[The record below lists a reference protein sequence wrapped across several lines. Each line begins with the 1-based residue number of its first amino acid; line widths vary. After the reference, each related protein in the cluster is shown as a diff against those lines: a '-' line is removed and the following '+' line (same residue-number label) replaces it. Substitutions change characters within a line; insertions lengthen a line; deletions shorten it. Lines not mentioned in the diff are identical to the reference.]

1 MRAHGLELR
10 RDEASRAL
18 GLLYGHLRER
28 GFGAPAGA
36 EGQLIRPLLSMAGA
50 ESLGRKRD
58 GVFWA
63 ATAAVQL
70 AHEAS
75 LLHDDVIDESAVRRG
90 APTLAA
96 RGVAHALVEG
106 DHLLTTSYRLAATT
120 DSAPFVSAFAH
131 AVERTVAG
139 EKQQGRTCGLTLD
152 ERTYRGII
160 AGKSGELLG
169 CALAAAAYVDG
180 AAAASSLYVLGRRT
194 GELYQMLDDLL
205 DYCPDVDTGKPALGD
220 YGQRR
225 WTWPLLELTVDGFTE
240 APDLIA
246 ERFAR
251 EDERGT
257 SPLRRCLARFE
268 REVDGVRAAI
278 AVHMPQDEI
287 LTQLVQDWLARAIAA
302 VHQVEAAQARRR
314 GRAELMRRV
323 PSGPSL
329 HSFFAA
335 NSRTFSFAAR
345 AFPRAFRDSV
355 AGVYAFCRVTDDI
368 ADGPEAPADGMT
380 RAELLDLW
388 RDLAHDAHAGSESG
402 LPLLDRVMREA
413 ALAGVPFTYVDDLV
427 EGMRMDLHGRRY
439 ASLEDLHVYSHRV
452 AGVVGQWLTR
462 LAGVH
467 DPTVLERAADLGH
480 AMQLTNIVRDVGEDL
495 RAGRIYLPADVMDD
509 ADVDAADLQA
519 FAEGAPVTRGYRDV
533 LETLMARAD
542 EHYAAALE
550 ATRSLPPWFR
560 RAVVVAAHVYRGI
573 HDQVRAN
580 GHDNFSRRAHT
591 TVTGKVYLAVK
602 ALGGARL
609 EPSVQSRPL
618 AVPVADAV
626 RDQAAPRTL
635 RARTPTVALLL
646 IIAATLPT
654 AVRAQTAPDR
664 AAVRS
669 VSCDTAHM
677 DAHSRVVDNTP
688 CTEPE
693 QQIDHIRSLFFRAVT
708 DESAIR
714 AGHAMVAEARAALPE
729 GDDVAAVLLAYEG
742 AFTALEA
749 KHGSWAL
756 ARFLTV
762 RSALSLLDAA
772 VEAAPDD
779 LEIRYLRAVNG
790 VHLPSLFGRGDVAQR
805 DLEVLTRD
813 APAARDAYDAGV
825 YSALAELVLEHG
837 SPTAADRALLHAA
850 ILQDTTP
857 QAGES
862 ARHE

>member
-1 MRAHGLELR
+1 
-10 RDEASRAL
+10 
-18 GLLYGHLRER
+18 
-28 GFGAPAGA
+28 
-36 EGQLIRPLLSMAGA
+36 
-50 ESLGRKRD
+50 
-58 GVFWA
+58 
-63 ATAAVQL
+63 
-70 AHEAS
+70 
-75 LLHDDVIDESAVRRG
+75 
-90 APTLAA
+90 
-96 RGVAHALVEG
+96 
-106 DHLLTTSYRLAATT
+106 
-120 DSAPFVSAFAH
+120 
-131 AVERTVAG
+131 
-139 EKQQGRTCGLTLD
+139 
-152 ERTYRGII
+152 
-160 AGKSGELLG
+160 
-169 CALAAAAYVDG
+169 
-180 AAAASSLYVLGRRT
+180 
-194 GELYQMLDDLL
+194 

-225 WTWPLLELTVDGFTE
+225 WTWPLLELTVDGFDE
-240 APDLIA
+240 AADLIA
-246 ERFAR
+246 DRFAHA
-251 EDERGT
+251 DEHGT

-278 AVHMPQDEI
+278 AVNMPQDEI
-287 LTQLVQDWLARAIAA
+287 LTQLVQGWLARAIAA
-302 VHQVEAAQARRR
+302 VDQVEAARTRRR
-314 GRAELMRRV
+314 GVAELTRRV

-329 HSFFAA
+329 QSFFAA

-368 ADGPEAPADGMT
+368 ADGPEAPPGGPP

-388 RDLAHDAHAGSESG
+388 RDLAHDAHAGTGSG
-402 LPLLDRVMREA
+402 LPLLDRVMRVA
-413 ALAGVPFTYVDDLV
+413 ALAGVPFTYVDDLI
-427 EGMRMDLHGRRY
+427 EGMRMDLRGQRY
-439 ASLEDLHVYSHRV
+439 ASLEELHVYSYRV

-467 DPTVLERAADLGH
+467 DPVVLERAAELGH

-495 RAGRIYLPADVMDD
+495 KSGRIYLPADVMHD
-509 ADVDAADLQA
+509 AGVDAADLHA
-519 FAEGAPVTRGYRDV
+519 FADGAPLTSGYRAV
-533 LETLMARAD
+533 LETMMARAD

-550 ATRSLPPWFR
+550 ATPSLPPWFR

-580 GHDNFSRRAHT
+580 GHDNFRLRAHT

-609 EPSVQSRPL
+609 DAPVQSRPDR
-618 AVPVADAV
+618 VPDAGPV
-626 RDQAAPRTL
+626 RDQASPRTR

-654 AVRAQTAPDR
+654 GVRAQTAPDR
-664 AAVRS
+664 AAARS
-669 VSCDTAHM
+669 VVPCDTAWPGAASPAA
-677 DAHSRVVDNTP
+677 DSAP
-688 CTEPE
+688 CMEPR
-693 QQIDHIRSLFFRAVT
+693 QQIDHIRSLFFRAVA

-714 AGHAMVAEARAALPE
+714 DGHVAIAETRAALRDA
-729 GDDVAAVLLAYEG
+729 DDVDAVLLAYEG

-772 VEAAPDD
+772 VEAAPGD

-790 VHLPSLFGRGDVAQR
+790 VHLPSLFGRGDAARR
-805 DLEVLTRD
+805 DLDFLTREI
-813 APAARDAYDAGV
+813 PAARAAYDAEV
-825 YSALAELVLEHG
+825 YSAMAELVLEHG

-850 ILQDTTP
+850 ILRYTTQ

-862 ARHE
+862 TRHE